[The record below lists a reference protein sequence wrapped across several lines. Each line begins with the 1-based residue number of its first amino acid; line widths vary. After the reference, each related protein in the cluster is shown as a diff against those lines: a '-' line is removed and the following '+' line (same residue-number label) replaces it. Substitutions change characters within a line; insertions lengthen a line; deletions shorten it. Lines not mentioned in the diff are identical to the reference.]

1 MQAVPVTPARAGAAE
16 PAPSITPT
24 RVKKEEW
31 PGSDDLRRIQ
41 PANNKRTVCDNCRR
55 RRIRCD
61 GRFPCQQCAGATLT
75 CKRDH
80 VPKKRGPKRGH
91 GRVINELR
99 AQEFKQTLVSETTSG
114 SDIDAENYNSTTTSA
129 APSPPAQPFV
139 PWTAVTSDPRKVPEP
154 KGPFTSD
161 VYQPRSRD
169 YRYLIPRCVDLYYEH
184 MYPIMPLVY
193 MPAIRN
199 LIERDLTSSEENLI
213 YALCALTSFHMA
225 GKSLAISG
233 QPPWDEVGRFFL
245 DECISV
251 RHKYDI
257 LEDTSLFV
265 VISSFWLSTSFF
277 EINQSRKSWFYLREA
292 LTLAI
297 DLRLHQDA
305 SYNGLPAEE
314 VLCRQRVFWIL
325 FVTERSFAILRNK
338 PLTLRKTPSLPT
350 GGHDY
355 EAPDIHVGFM
365 KLVSSYAP
373 LDESFVNAW
382 NDGSDPSV
390 SETTYLNLQR
400 LLAQPLDF
408 LRPKRKSPSPPI
420 SLIPTVNSVQDD
432 ESDEPDPTSV
442 QKADLMITQQ
452 WLRLIVWQ
460 SSFRQGL
467 LRTAAENE
475 SFRFSFPLSIARD
488 TLSILQSLPSR
499 AVEVHGMG
507 IFEKIFEIG
516 TWSVN
521 VMGAYDSGTTN
532 PTRPFGGA
540 SDGVGGMDYVG
551 GDLSLFG
558 HSGRSGVVQDPLQ
571 YFIKTLSASPNS
583 KTMYADKLLM
593 FAEQTPSGMRTN
605 LSPVMTPFG
614 TLTRENSWSTASGVV
629 GEVSEDKT
637 ADGTYYN
644 TGLTTEPMTVDS
656 DAGTNLAG
664 AGVGYGFGRINSV
677 STDLARLS
685 SVSTDDLGLNIVTTR
700 SSGNSTLDGGPLS
713 AGLSNE
719 FSNLSTGGDEYS
731 LHGMY
736 TNDMVPDMGIP
747 MMSGGMNGMSSAS
760 AWATLDPDEE
770 QATSQQRARRMNP
783 NAKAERVLG
792 MW

>member
-1 MQAVPVTPARAGAAE
+1 M
-16 PAPSITPT
+16 
-24 RVKKEEW
+24 
-31 PGSDDLRRIQ
+31 
-41 PANNKRTVCDNCRR
+41 
-55 RRIRCD
+55 
-61 GRFPCQQCAGATLT
+61 
-75 CKRDH
+75 
-80 VPKKRGPKRGH
+80 
-91 GRVINELR
+91 
-99 AQEFKQTLVSETTSG
+99 
-114 SDIDAENYNSTTTSA
+114 
-129 APSPPAQPFV
+129 
-139 PWTAVTSDPRKVPEP
+139 PWTAVTSDPRKVAEP

-169 YRYLIPRCVDLYYEH
+169 YRYLISRCVDLYYEH

-199 LIERDLTSSEENLI
+199 LIERDMNSSEENLI

-420 SLIPTVNSVQDD
+420 SLIPTVNSVQDED
-432 ESDEPDPTSV
+432 SDEPDPTSV

-583 KTMYADKLLM
+583 KIMYADKLLM

-629 GEVSEDKT
+629 GEISEDKT
-637 ADGTYYN
+637 PDGTYYN
-644 TGLTTEPMTVDS
+644 TNLTTEPMTVDT
-656 DAGTNLAG
+656 DGGTNLAG
-664 AGVGYGFGRINSV
+664 AGVDFGFGRINSA
-677 STDLARLS
+677 TDLARLS

-700 SSGNSTLDGGPLS
+700 SSGHSTLDGGPLS

-736 TNDMVPDMGIP
+736 TNDMIPDMGIP
-747 MMSGGMNGMSSAS
+747 VMSGGMNGMSSAS

-770 QATSQQRARRMNP
+770 QATSHERARRMNP